1 MSHLKVIKKEAEYS
15 AAIKRF
21 EALLGAKPGQPG
33 YDERDVLAVLIERY
47 EEEHFPIDMPDPV
60 EAIKF
65 RMEQSGLSQKDLVP
79 YLGSRSKVSEVL
91 SGKRQLTLAMIRS
104 LNRHVGIPADVLIRE
119 PQEALPKGLSER
131 DFARFPVKEMRLRG

>member
-1 MSHLKVIKKEAEYS
+1 MMSHLKVIRTEAEYS

-21 EALLGAKPGQPG
+21 EELLDAQPGQPG

-47 EEEHFPIDMPDPV
+47 EEEHFPIDMPDPI

-79 YLGSRSKVSEVL
+79 YLGSRSRVSEVL
-91 SGKRQLTLAMIRS
+91 SGKRELTLSMIRS
-104 LNRHVGIPADVLIRE
+104 LNRHV
-119 PQEALPKGLSER
+119 
-131 DFARFPVKEMRLRG
+131 